1 MREFSLGFSPCPND
15 TYIFDALIHQ
25 KIGEDL
31 RFKVHIEDVE
41 TLNQMA
47 LNAELDIT
55 KISTHAWF
63 HVLDNYRLLSS
74 GGALGKGCGPMLIG
88 KSQHIPTKGAIAL
101 PGELTTASLLF
112 QMAVPGDFKFKQMP
126 FDKIIPA
133 IIDGT
138 VDAGVII
145 HESRFTYQTFDLNC
159 LLDLGQWWE
168 DTTNSLIPLG
178 GIIISNKVDK
188 KDQVRIQSLI
198 RESINYAEKHPES
211 ARAFIK
217 ENAQEMEDQVIA
229 DHIGLYVNDY
239 SKDLGVEGRRSIE
252 LLYERSAQLDLLP
265 DHSKNRNGQLFIG

>member
-15 TYIFDALIHQ
+15 TYIFEALIHQ
-25 KIGEDL
+25 KIVDDI

-47 LNAELDIT
+47 LKAELDIT

-63 HVLDNYRLLSS
+63 HVLDNYSLLSS
-74 GGALGKGCGPMLIG
+74 GGALGKGCGPILIG
-88 KSQHIPTKGAIAL
+88 KTQQIPTKGTIAL
-101 PGELTTASLLF
+101 PGRLTTASLLF
-112 QMAVPGDFKFKQMP
+112 QMAVPGDFRFEQMP

-133 IIDGT
+133 ISDGT

-168 DTTNSLIPLG
+168 DTTNALIPLG

-198 RESINYAEKHPES
+198 RESIIFAEKHPES
-211 ARAFIK
+211 AMTFIK
-217 ENAQEMEDQVIA
+217 ENAQEMEEQVIA
-229 DHIGLYVNDY
+229 DHIALYVNDY
-239 SKDLGVEGRRSIE
+239 SKDLGDKGRKSIE
-252 LLYERSAQLDLLP
+252 LLYERSTQLDLLP
-265 DHSKNRNGQLFIG
+265 NHSKNRKDKLFID